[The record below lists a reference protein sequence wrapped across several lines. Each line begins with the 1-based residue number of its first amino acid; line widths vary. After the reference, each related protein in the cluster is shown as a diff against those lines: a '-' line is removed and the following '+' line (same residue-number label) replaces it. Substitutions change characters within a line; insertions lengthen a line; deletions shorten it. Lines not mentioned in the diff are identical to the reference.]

1 MLTNEQREQLAKNV
15 DAVLDKIDGPVVR
28 VVYQGID
35 CYLAG
40 FDSWG
45 FQARLCRAD
54 DLEECDTL
62 EVDEA
67 TFIQYVLS
75 VFSQVDISMLE
86 GV

>member
-1 MLTNEQREQLAKNV
+1 MLTNEQRNQIASNV
-15 DAVLDKIDGPVVR
+15 DALLDKIDGPVVR
-28 VVYQGID
+28 VVYDGID

-40 FDSWG
+40 FDSYG

-67 TFIQYVLS
+67 TFIQYVLA
-75 VFSQVDISMLE
+75 VFSQVDISLLKE
-86 GV
+86 V